1 MTPRAAVLSLSDE
14 GAHRGLGSGHPH
26 CCPLAS
32 SPFLTETGPF
42 AGWLGSLDS
51 TPLFLVAAI
60 TLRVGVGYTQP
71 PWDPLLRADARS
83 EDSWPPFKAAP
94 CLLLPECPFQYIK
107 AKRHPVVQI
116 KFLLWSGEGVQ
127 AWAWCQAAHSSLS
140 LPRDEEDN
148 VRLLIPGGNLSGSQ

>member
-14 GAHRGLGSGHPH
+14 GAHGGLGSGHPH

-51 TPLFLVAAI
+51 TLLFLVAAI

-71 PWDPLLRADARS
+71 PWDPLLRADAEVGGLMPS
-83 EDSWPPFKAAP
+83 FQGCPLPPASRMPISVHK
-94 CLLLPECPFQYIK
+94 
-107 AKRHPVVQI
+107 
-116 KFLLWSGEGVQ
+116 S
-127 AWAWCQAAHSSLS
+127 
-140 LPRDEEDN
+140 
-148 VRLLIPGGNLSGSQ
+148 